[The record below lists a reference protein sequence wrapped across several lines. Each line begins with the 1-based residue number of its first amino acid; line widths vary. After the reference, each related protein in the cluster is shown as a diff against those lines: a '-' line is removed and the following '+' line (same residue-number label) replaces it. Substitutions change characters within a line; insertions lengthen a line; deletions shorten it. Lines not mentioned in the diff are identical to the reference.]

1 MTISYNRRMELISLG
16 YYVEDMEA
24 EWGSEFVGQFRWM
37 NDQTDDFQDCDTSCS
52 IDEAWILADADAQ
65 YNAEKAAQWVS

>member
-1 MTISYNRRMELISLG
+1 MTISHNRRMELISLG

-37 NDQTDDFQDCDTSCS
+37 NAKTDDFQDCDTSCS
-52 IDEAWILADADAQ
+52 IDEAWILADEDARME
-65 YNAEKAAQWVS
+65 AEENTQ